1 MVKIVPFLLFPTV
14 NYELLNL
21 YARHLNIKQSRTKQ
35 NLFIFGSNPLQI
47 TTWAG
52 QQETASC
59 EIFPADN

>member
-1 MVKIVPFLLFPTV
+1 MIKIVIFLLLPTV

-21 YARHLNIKQSRTKQ
+21 CARHLNIEQSWTKQ

-59 EIFPADN
+59 EIFPADS